1 MNQDY
6 MKTKPILPLV
16 LSMSLPMVLSMLVN
30 SLYNIVDSFF
40 VARISENAMNALSL
54 VFPIQNLITAIAVG
68 FGVGMNAVIAFYLG
82 TEDHKKAEDSM
93 AQGLLLS
100 AIHGLILM
108 IVCVVFIPN
117 FLKFF
122 TNDPVVLKDGILYG
136 RIAFSFSFVIQ
147 VGIAF
152 EKIYQSL
159 GRMAL
164 TMKIMIIG
172 CVTNIILDPIMIYG
186 IGPVPEMGVK
196 GAAYATVIGQVV
208 SAILLFVFHMKLNR
222 EFEHDTKYMKPDG
235 GIIKE
240 IYAIGL
246 PAIIAQALM
255 SIMVYV
261 MNLILKFS
269 PSAQT
274 AYGLFYKVQQFV
286 LFLAFGLRDAIT
298 PIIAFSYGMHSKKR
312 IKDGI
317 RYGLLYT
324 IVLMVIGVAITEIF
338 PGEFAALF
346 NAGASREY
354 FIGAMRII
362 SISFIFAGINVAYQ
376 GIYQALDG
384 GMESLVISM
393 LRQLIIILPLAGIFS
408 FFVRGGHIGV
418 SLIWWAFPITEVT
431 ACIVGYLFLK
441 RINKNKVESLN

>member
-40 VARISENAMNALSL
+40 VARISENSMNALSI
-54 VFPIQNLITAIAVG
+54 VFPIQNLITAIAIG

-100 AIHGLILM
+100 AIHGIILM

-164 TMKIMIIG
+164 TMKIMII
-172 CVTNIILDPIMIYG
+172 
-186 IGPVPEMGVK
+186 
-196 GAAYATVIGQVV
+196 
-208 SAILLFVFHMKLNR
+208 
-222 EFEHDTKYMKPDG
+222 
-235 GIIKE
+235 
-240 IYAIGL
+240 
-246 PAIIAQALM
+246 
-255 SIMVYV
+255 
-261 MNLILKFS
+261 
-269 PSAQT
+269 
-274 AYGLFYKVQQFV
+274 
-286 LFLAFGLRDAIT
+286 
-298 PIIAFSYGMHSKKR
+298 
-312 IKDGI
+312 
-317 RYGLLYT
+317 
-324 IVLMVIGVAITEIF
+324 
-338 PGEFAALF
+338 
-346 NAGASREY
+346 
-354 FIGAMRII
+354 
-362 SISFIFAGINVAYQ
+362 
-376 GIYQALDG
+376 
-384 GMESLVISM
+384 
-393 LRQLIIILPLAGIFS
+393 
-408 FFVRGGHIGV
+408 
-418 SLIWWAFPITEVT
+418 
-431 ACIVGYLFLK
+431 
-441 RINKNKVESLN
+441 